1 MYSTADK
8 HWDRLCDSLG
18 GRGVP
23 SLDDALVQLELRP
36 VHDALRAA
44 LDPAVVRMFA
54 DAVETLPVPGAT
66 PEKRNGKKQSEILD
80 TAWGRCEEL
89 LAAVLPA
96 WARLSGERAG
106 ARPVRP
112 ESLAPI
118 YRKCLRNA
126 MRLLAVEALIPAPWS
141 AAARRV
147 LPNSSPDVPATALW
161 GPVMSWCLLQTLALA
176 IDEDHVERT
185 ALDLF
190 DRLRL
195 REPLAQAFQALGMEG
210 ERGWRAAA
218 RLKILLM
225 IEAGVGAEAQP
236 QPKAATPAAS
246 KLDVAAQALV
256 SEAVSA
262 SPAPAPTEAKPGDAD
277 GVTGAKSVIPAAL
290 WKDPDVR
297 WLTGFNE
304 ADGHTYVI
312 REPYEELLWW
322 LSLPS
327 LLKLANMS
335 CPHPQ
340 RCFCDRRQNQGSPGS
355 RRKGRLPHRYVAPA
369 RGGRT
374 GDACPARR
382 RRGEAGGRWG

>member
-1 MYSTADK
+1 
-8 HWDRLCDSLG
+8 
-18 GRGVP
+18 
-23 SLDDALVQLELRP
+23 LVQLELRP
-36 VHDALRAA
+36 VHDALRAT

-54 DAVETLPVPGAT
+54 DAVETPPVQGTT
-66 PEKRNGKKQSEILD
+66 PEKRGKRQSELLD

-89 LAAVLPA
+89 LASVLPA

-106 ARPVRP
+106 ARPIRP
-112 ESLAPI
+112 ESLAPV
-118 YRKCLRNA
+118 YRKCLRSA
-126 MRLLAVEALIPAPWS
+126 MRLLTVEALIPPPLS

-176 IDEDHVERT
+176 IDEDHLEST

-225 IEAGVGAEAQP
+225 IEAGVGTKTRP
-236 QPKAATPAAS
+236 QPEAATPAAA
-246 KLDVAAQALV
+246 KLEAAAQTLV
-256 SEAVSA
+256 AEAVSA
-262 SPAPAPTEAKPGDAD
+262 TPTPVSAKPGDAD
-277 GVTGAKSVIPAAL
+277 GNSGPKLVIPAAL

-297 WLTGFNE
+297 WLTGHNE
-304 ADGHTYVI
+304 AEGHTYVI

-327 LLKLANMS
+327 LLKLANMTLPTRNAAS
-335 CPHPQ
+335 PIAARINEALAAVKKAGYRVDALLQAETVEPDAPVPADPAAVKVAAVGLEPEEAIAAKPVHPV
-340 RCFCDRRQNQGSPGS
+340 DPDGP
-355 RRKGRLPHRYVAPA
+355 PEDY
-369 RGGRT
+369 
-374 GDACPARR
+374 
-382 RRGEAGGRWG
+382 